1 MSTPNKPNSNEPINP
16 NANEYGS
23 SGFDTTKP
31 GSRSDNTGSDSAP
44 GSTPYSGYVES
55 SVPSSRRK
63 PGAAA
68 GTSDSSHPDTTVIS
82 TNREGAAGSASTG
95 GYSSSQGSTAYS
107 AGSASAGNPSGT
119 TGSAGAAGTTGSAGS
134 AGATGSAGSMGS
146 GTHAG
151 TYQYGQSAEPAG
163 NWAGTSASS
172 SAPQSYGNQY
182 PSSYGTPAGQPGQP
196 GQPAQSTQTNQPG
209 NQFGQ
214 QPSNFGQPQ
223 QGQQAQSQAQFG
235 GQFLSSEQAYEI
247 RSSNQAYGADQPYGA
262 NQPYGQQQQFEQQ
275 QFDQMQQFDKVP
287 QEKGKGFF
295 SSLFDFSFREFVTID
310 FVKIIY
316 IVLLVAAAVFWVL
329 GLIGSFSGFEDG
341 AGTGIMFLLGWL
353 IFGTLA
359 TLLQI
364 ILIRVGLEALVSV
377 VRIAQNTTDL
387 VDEEKG
393 AEDAVSV
400 DSAEDTTK

>member
-107 AGSASAGNPSGT
+107 AGSAGAGNTSG
-119 TGSAGAAGTTGSAGS
+119 
-134 AGATGSAGSMGS
+134 TGSAGSMGS
-146 GTHAG
+146 GVHVG

-295 SSLFDFSFREFVTID
+295 SSLFDFSFREFITID

-316 IVLLVAAAVFWVL
+316 IVLLAASVVGWVV
-329 GLIGSFSGFEDG
+329 GLIASFSGFQAG
-341 AGTGIMFLLGWL
+341 AGTGIMFLFGWL